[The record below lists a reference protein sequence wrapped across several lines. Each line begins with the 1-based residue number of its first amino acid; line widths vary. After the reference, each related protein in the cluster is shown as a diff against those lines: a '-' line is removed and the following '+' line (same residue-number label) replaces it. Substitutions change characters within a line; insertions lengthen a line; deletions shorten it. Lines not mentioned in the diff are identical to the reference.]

1 MAGADHSGPSFLEAG
16 LRIDINMS
24 MEPGIARADL
34 SSRFAGLVDRW
45 KRGRS
50 SRVRTPTV
58 IQMEATECGAAALG
72 IILGYY
78 GRSVSLEELRI
89 ACGVSRDGTKAS
101 NVVKAARQYGLVG
114 RGFKKEPQE
123 LQSLRLPVIVFWN
136 FDHFLVV
143 EGFRRGKVYLNDPAS
158 GPRVVSDKEFDFSFT
173 GVVLS
178 FEKTT
183 EFKKGG
189 EERTLV
195 KLLKKR
201 LRGSHLA
208 LTFVILATLALV
220 LPNIVIAVFSRVYI
234 DNILVEGMRQ
244 WLKPLLL
251 VMAITVC
258 FKAVCN
264 YLQQRSLLRLETKL
278 SLTSSTG
285 FLWHVLRLPME
296 FFAQRFGGEIASRVE
311 INDRVAVLLSG
322 ELATNIVSTFLI
334 GLYAAL
340 MFEYDSRLTVISIV
354 IALIN
359 LLALG
364 YVARKRTDDNRNLL
378 QERGKMLGTAMA
390 GLQTIETLKATG
402 SESDFFARWSG
413 LHAKVVTA
421 QQKFSTS
428 SRYLSA
434 VPPFLTAINMVG
446 VLTLGGIRVIDGF
459 LTIGM
464 LIMFQALLGSFMD
477 PVNRLVDLGATLQ
490 EAQGDL
496 GRLEDVLRYPA
507 DTSFDSNLSFNA
519 SPDENVQALQ
529 GWVEFDSVTFG
540 YNRLEEPLIR
550 DLSFKLKPGGRV
562 ALVGSTG
569 SGKSTIAKLVSGLY
583 EPWSGQILFDYK
595 PRKSIARSFLNQS
608 LAMVDQDIFMIEG
621 SIRQNLT
628 MWDNTVEES
637 EIVQAA
643 KDAAIHDDITER
655 SGGYDSW
662 VEEGGRNFS
671 GGQRQRLEIARALV
685 RNPNILILDEATS
698 ALDSDK
704 EKIIDDNLRRRGCAC
719 LIVAHRLSTIRD
731 CDEIIVLQQG
741 KVVQRGTHDELG
753 KVEGPYLELIK
764 AD

>member
-78 GRSVSLEELRI
+78 GRSVPLEELRI

-195 KLLKKR
+195 KLLQKR

-507 DTSFDSNLSFNA
+507 DTSFDSN
-519 SPDENVQALQ
+519 
-529 GWVEFDSVTFG
+529 
-540 YNRLEEPLIR
+540 
-550 DLSFKLKPGGRV
+550 
-562 ALVGSTG
+562 
-569 SGKSTIAKLVSGLY
+569 
-583 EPWSGQILFDYK
+583 
-595 PRKSIARSFLNQS
+595 
-608 LAMVDQDIFMIEG
+608 
-621 SIRQNLT
+621 
-628 MWDNTVEES
+628 
-637 EIVQAA
+637 
-643 KDAAIHDDITER
+643 
-655 SGGYDSW
+655 
-662 VEEGGRNFS
+662 
-671 GGQRQRLEIARALV
+671 
-685 RNPNILILDEATS
+685 
-698 ALDSDK
+698 
-704 EKIIDDNLRRRGCAC
+704 
-719 LIVAHRLSTIRD
+719 
-731 CDEIIVLQQG
+731 
-741 KVVQRGTHDELG
+741 
-753 KVEGPYLELIK
+753 
-764 AD
+764 